1 VVVFTEVELKYQVGD
16 FVKVRDK
23 LVTAGAE
30 LVSEPSQ
37 EKNAVLDLPDRM
49 LENSNVLLRLR
60 EFRNEVILTVKK
72 PGSSG
77 PMKIRKEYETVLST
91 SFRGA
96 MELFTALGYRQV
108 FHYSKTREIWSL
120 GENTHICLD
129 TLFFGKYVEVEADS
143 ISRVSSTSKL
153 LGFDPGK
160 GLSSSYRKLQLM
172 YAPDTPENSREMF
185 NS

>member
-1 VVVFTEVELKYQVGD
+1 VAVFTEVELKYQVND
-16 FVKVRDK
+16 FVRVRDK
-23 LVTAGAE
+23 LRGAGAE
-30 LVSEPSQ
+30 LLWEPSQ
-37 EKNAVLDLPDRM
+37 EENAVLDLPDRM
-49 LENSNVLLRLR
+49 LGNSNVLLRLR

-72 PGSSG
+72 PGPSG

-91 SFRGA
+91 SFKGA
-96 MELFTALGYRQV
+96 MELFAALGYRQV
-108 FHYSKTREIWSL
+108 FHYSKTRETWSL

-143 ISRVSSTSKL
+143 MSRVSSTSKL
-153 LGFDPGK
+153 LGFDPHK

-172 YAPDTPENSREMF
+172 HGSGTPENSGEMF